1 MLCNLVPRQ
10 YTVYLRY
17 ISSGC
22 RSFFEGFY
30 HCLAEVCRF
39 ILMQKL
45 LQNNPQNVYEINE
58 RCVWTGLR
66 GSWKNDWKNAE
77 GTEGSLVNKAF
88 TAQWSP
94 RDLCRSS
101 TDVNRQAL
109 MCQDHCQWQLIYISP
124 PPPPH
129 PTPDQRKAEC
139 DLYLYLPLTGARGH
153 WALPN
158 ANLRPPQK
166 QQSSMSTLV
175 LRLNFRARG
184 WQLLQ
189 QSRNIDADAQQLTE
203 AWDPSQCKQ
212 HNLSH
217 HISLPEPSCWTLTEG
232 HYKADPWPFIF
243 TMSWLMK
250 RSVWLLVSML
260 KEKESCVP
268 YSDFNIWPLT
278 IKI

>member
-1 MLCNLVPRQ
+1 MI
-10 YTVYLRY
+10 YTCICHWREPEATEHYL
-17 ISSGC
+17 
-22 RSFFEGFY
+22 
-30 HCLAEVCRF
+30 
-39 ILMQKL
+39 M
-45 LQNNPQNVYEINE
+45 
-58 RCVWTGLR
+58 
-66 GSWKNDWKNAE
+66 
-77 GTEGSLVNKAF
+77 
-88 TAQWSP
+88 
-94 RDLCRSS
+94 
-101 TDVNRQAL
+101 
-109 MCQDHCQWQLIYISP
+109 LIY
-124 PPPPH
+124 
-129 PTPDQRKAEC
+129 
-139 DLYLYLPLTGARGH
+139 G
-153 WALPN
+153 
-158 ANLRPPQK
+158 PPQK

-175 LRLNFRARG
+175 LRFNFRERG
-184 WQLLQ
+184 WRLLQ

-278 IKI
+278 IKNLTSFQLNFFQPVPDRQHPCKRKLSQRPWPLTWWWSVHPWVYICAKCEDLPSGCSFLN